1 MVRRQPDGPEA
12 TFDGPEATL
21 MVRRQQ
27 HFPSVLLDGPEATFD
42 GPEAT
47 LMVRRQQHFCPLQP
61 VSYRTPFLRVSFAF
75 NYFDCLPN
83 FI

>member
-27 HFPSVLLDGPEATFD
+27 HFCSVQLD

-47 LMVRRQQHFCPLQP
+47 LMIRRQHFCPLQP